1 MSPGPVPSRLRNLEA
16 LERELFHARRL
27 LGRLEAIVADDLRLG
42 FTARH
47 TRALVTAYRASLR
60 MILDRRDELRS
71 TLDHRRESEVRDF

>member
-1 MSPGPVPSRLRNLEA
+1 MPPTTLSSRLRSLEDV
-16 LERELFHARRL
+16 EREISHARRL

-47 TRALVTAYRASLR
+47 TRTLVTTYRASLR

-71 TLDHRRESEVRDF
+71 TLGHRDRRELRNP